1 MREFIE
7 NIFEK
12 SQIEYLVSK
21 DKDFLKKKS
30 QFFTPYDTAIK
41 MISTIDFNLFKKT
54 DTLSILEPSAG
65 CGILVATLVESI
77 IKNCKDIKNISI
89 CTYEQ
94 DENVCN
100 ILKNNLL
107 ELQKLIIKN
116 TNVSISFE
124 TLSRNFILDNSSNWI
139 KDNNNK
145 YDIIISNPPYKKINQ
160 SSDEALVM
168 KDLIYGQ
175 PNIYTLFIAMSLSLL
190 KANGVYTVLSPRNYL
205 NGIYSQKLRNYIFKN
220 NSLTHLH
227 SFEKRTMFK
236 SVNQEV
242 IISTY
247 KKTTSENS
255 VNISFNGHN
264 RFTTNINDIMLDN
277 DSKTIIIPREEKDI
291 KLLESFSKLE
301 NSLSDLFLKISVGAI
316 VQFRNTEDIREEI
329 YNENFSPLLIGKD
342 IQSNNK
348 IDYFNRENNLSRKT
362 HKKSISKDNGLLIK
376 NSNYLII
383 RKVTA
388 KDDLE
393 LIVSSVLNKNYFNH
407 NLLGIDNNLLYIHKK
422 DYSELTL
429 EECHGLYCFINSK
442 QFKVFYL
449 LINGTHTINVSD
461 FNNIK
466 FPDMLTLKK
475 IGEIILEK
483 NDFSENTCSTL
494 INEYLNIKY

>member
-1 MREFIE
+1 
-7 NIFEK
+7 
-12 SQIEYLVSK
+12 
-21 DKDFLKKKS
+21 
-30 QFFTPYDTAIK
+30 
-41 MISTIDFNLFKKT
+41 
-54 DTLSILEPSAG
+54 
-65 CGILVATLVESI
+65 
-77 IKNCKDIKNISI
+77 
-89 CTYEQ
+89 
-94 DENVCN
+94 
-100 ILKNNLL
+100 
-107 ELQKLIIKN
+107 
-116 TNVSISFE
+116 
-124 TLSRNFILDNSSNWI
+124 
-139 KDNNNK
+139 
-145 YDIIISNPPYKKINQ
+145 
-160 SSDEALVM
+160 
-168 KDLIYGQ
+168 
-175 PNIYTLFIAMSLSLL
+175 
-190 KANGVYTVLSPRNYL
+190 PRNYL